1 MDERFRKGFKN
12 DLKDKQGRE
21 RGATSESLEEKVNAE
36 EADLLAQLEEL
47 NVADGVSRTV

>member
-1 MDERFRKGFKN
+1 MDERFRKGFKS

-21 RGATSESLEEKVNAE
+21 EEVLSESLEDKVNAE

>member
-21 RGATSESLEEKVNAE
+21 EGGHSELLEDKVNAE

-47 NVADGVSRTV
+47 NVADGVSRSV